1 MIGMGGGITG
11 FDGMD
16 GMGGLANAFGY
27 KDYGDDPN
35 NPFGRGNRDR
45 NRAWSDQPGLTGLET
60 AFLITQGVGTA
71 ASIYGGIKEGQRR
84 AEEEEERRR
93 QSRAGGRLFGR
104 ALRDHT
110 RG

>member
-1 MIGMGGGITG
+1 MIGMGGGYTG

-35 NPFGRGNRDR
+35 NPFGDPNRDR
-45 NRAWSDQPGLTGLET
+45 AWGNEPGMTGLEK
-60 AFLITQGVGTA
+60 AFLVTQGVGTA
-71 ASIYGGIKEGQRR
+71 FGIYGGIKEGQRR